1 MTYLDFVQAGIN
13 DKWSKTV
20 TIEDMLAIKL
30 NDCETLNLSNCVF
43 EKIKKL
49 IQARKYWIKFDK
61 NIFKFFNLIKRVHY
75 YWTKVNW
82 SGMRLLKRIRSKL
95 DKF

>member
-1 MTYLDFVQAGIN
+1 MI
-13 DKWSKTV
+13 KKTSP
-20 TIEDMLAIKL
+20 IEEVLVIKL
-30 NDCETLNLSNCVF
+30 NECETLNLSNYVF

-61 NIFKFFNLIKRVHY
+61 NICKFFNLIKRDHY
-75 YWTKVNW
+75 IYWTKVNW